1 MGGVHWQSRFASS
14 PKSRERGRRSP
25 APPYPAV
32 PEIIFVAGE
41 ASGDLH
47 AAGVAQELKR
57 LRPDLELTGFGG
69 PLMESA
75 GVTLFDRYE
84 TGVMGFVEVIRHIP
98 RHWDLLGKIR
108 ERLATKRVKLLIVI
122 DYPGFNMRAAA
133 AAAEAGVP
141 VLYYVTPQ
149 VWAWGKGRLPRL
161 AEIVTKAAV
170 ILPFEEN
177 LLRGHGID
185 ATFVGHP
192 LLDRATQMPSKQA
205 ARQQLGLSDSEP
217 VLALFPGSRQQ
228 EIDRLID
235 DFVATAHE
243 VQKMNPAVQVVVS
256 VAPTISLDPARC
268 PFRLVHSAPFSV
280 LRAADAALCK
290 SGTTT
295 LEAAIADCPL
305 VVAYRT
311 SEISYFLAR
320 LLVKI
325 PHIGL
330 VNVVAGREVA
340 REFVQDAIE
349 PETIAVELSRLLDST
364 DSERTRVL
372 DGLAEVRAKL
382 GEPGAARRVA
392 VMASELVP

>member
-1 MGGVHWQSRFASS
+1 M
-14 PKSRERGRRSP
+14 
-25 APPYPAV
+25 

-47 AAGVAQELKR
+47 AAGVADELKR
-57 LRPDLELTGFGG
+57 LRPELELTGFGG
-69 PLMESA
+69 PLMEKA

-84 TGVMGFVEVIRHIP
+84 TGVMGFVEIIRHIP
-98 RHWDLLGKIR
+98 RHWELLGKIR
-108 ERLATKRVKLLIVI
+108 DRLATKRVKLLVVV
-122 DYPGFNMRAAA
+122 DYPGFNMKAAA

-149 VWAWGKGRLPRL
+149 VWAWGEGRLPKL
-161 AEIVTKAAV
+161 AKIVTKAAV

-192 LLDRATQMPSKQA
+192 LLDRAQQMPSRRE
-205 ARQQLGLSDSEP
+205 ARKTLGLSDGAP
-217 VLALFPGSRQQ
+217 VLALFPGSREQ

-235 DFVATAHE
+235 DFVATARE
-243 VQKMNPAVQVVVS
+243 VEKSVPGVQVIVS

-268 PFRLVHSAPFSV
+268 PFPLVHSASFTV

-320 LLVKI
+320 LLVTI

-340 REFVQDAIE
+340 MEFVQDAIV
-349 PETIAVELSRLLDST
+349 PARIAVELTRLLDSR
-364 DSERTRVL
+364 DPERARVL
-372 DGLAEVRAKL
+372 EGLAEVRGKL

-392 VMASELVP
+392 EMAISLVP